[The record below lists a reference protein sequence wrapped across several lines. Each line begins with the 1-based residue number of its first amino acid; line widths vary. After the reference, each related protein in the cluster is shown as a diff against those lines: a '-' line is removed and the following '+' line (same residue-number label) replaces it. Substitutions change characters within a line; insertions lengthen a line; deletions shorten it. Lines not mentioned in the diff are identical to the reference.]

1 MTSTTGDQP
10 GGRLGAAAIVP
21 SSPGVRV
28 VLDARPLQEPSRGP
42 LTATYLDGL
51 LSAFDAR
58 PLEGE
63 SFALLLRSDLEDP
76 TTRFEHLQVIGRR
89 MLPPTHL
96 LRSAAMTVDSFVL
109 SGASVGAA
117 WRAEHGG
124 AAGAIYHAAGGAIP
138 LATGLPLVVTLLD
151 LAPWE
156 LPWAYQHGPTARF
169 GQRLRA
175 RLLRDAAAVIVGSD
189 AVAAAA
195 RRLLHV
201 RRDRLRVVP
210 LAPRPAFTFW
220 AGGRPHGGSD
230 DVSGSG
236 GAPGSG
242 SDRVTSATAPD
253 PGHGTAGLEAARRG
267 DHRAERERL
276 GLPERYLVYTG
287 RFDARQDLATLLR
300 ALARLAV
307 AGRPEELPAEAVWP
321 PRVLLVGASPE
332 DRASLARA
340 AAREGVG
347 DALAYAPHLP
357 DERVA
362 ALVRGARAAI
372 LPAVSDA
379 AGLPAL
385 EAIAC
390 GTPVVASAVGAL
402 PEIVGSA
409 GIVVAPRDPE
419 RLATALATA
428 WSDERLH
435 GQLAL
440 AARERAETDR
450 WSWADVAEATRRIYA
465 EVALRRRPDG
475 L

>member
-1 MTSTTGDQP
+1 VTSTTGDLP
-10 GGRLGAAAIVP
+10 GGRLGLSGSIAP
-21 SSPGVRV
+21 TSPGVRV

-51 LSAFDAR
+51 LTAFDAR

-76 TTRFEHLQVIGRR
+76 TTRFERLEVIGRR

-96 LRSAAMTVDSFVL
+96 LRTAAMTVDSFVL

-117 WRAEHGG
+117 WRAEQGG

-156 LPWAYQHGPTARF
+156 LPGAYQRGPAARF

-189 AVAAAA
+189 AVAAAT
-195 RRLLHV
+195 RRLLRV

-210 LAPRPAFTFW
+210 FAPRPAFTFW
-220 AGGRPHGGSD
+220 PGGRPGGGSGDVGGSD
-230 DVSGSG
+230 
-236 GAPGSG
+236 GAP
-242 SDRVTSATAPD
+242 PD
-253 PGHGTAGLEAARRG
+253 PGHGAAAIEVARRG

-307 AGRPEELPAEAVWP
+307 AGRPEELAAEAVWP

-428 WSDERLH
+428 WSDERLY
-435 GQLAL
+435 GQLAA
-440 AARERAETDR
+440 AARERAEADR
-450 WSWADVAEATRRIYA
+450 WSWADVADATRRIYA
-465 EVALRRRPDG
+465 EVALRGRPDG
-475 L
+475 R

>member
-1 MTSTTGDQP
+1 MTSTTGARSE
-10 GGRLGAAAIVP
+10 GRLGVATSLP
-21 SSPGVRV
+21 PPPGVRV
-28 VLDARPLQEPSRGP
+28 VLDARPLQEPARAP

-51 LSAFDAR
+51 LTAYDAV

-63 SFALLLRSDLEDP
+63 SFALLLRSDLDDP
-76 TTRFEHLQVIGRR
+76 TTRFTRLEVIGRR

-96 LRSAAMTVDSFVL
+96 LRSAALTIDPFVL

-117 WRAEHGG
+117 WRAADGG
-124 AAGAIYHAAGGAIP
+124 AAGAVYHAAGGAIP

-156 LPWAYQHGPTARF
+156 LPAAYQRGPAARF
-169 GQRLRA
+169 GQRLRG

-189 AVAAAA
+189 AVATAA
-195 RRLLHV
+195 RRLLHLH
-201 RRDRLRVVP
+201 RDRLRVVR

-220 AGGRPHGGSD
+220 PAGIEPGAGVDRAGTGGS
-230 DVSGSG
+230 
-236 GAPGSG
+236 
-242 SDRVTSATAPD
+242 TD
-253 PGHGTAGLEAARRG
+253 PGRGASALEIARRS
-267 DHRAERERL
+267 DHRPERERL
-276 GLPERYLVYTG
+276 GLPERYLVYAG

-300 ALARLAV
+300 ALAHLAA
-307 AGRPEELPAEAVWP
+307 AGRPEDLPADVAWP

-340 AAREGVG
+340 AAREDVG
-347 DALAYAPHLP
+347 DTLAYAPRLP

-372 LPAVSDA
+372 LPAISDST
-379 AGLPAL
+379 GLPAL

-390 GTPVVASAVGAL
+390 GTPVIASAVGAL

-409 GIVVAPRDPE
+409 GIVVEPRDPE
-419 RLATALATA
+419 RLASALATA
-428 WSDERLH
+428 WSDEAVHGRL
-435 GQLAL
+435 AA

-450 WSWADVAEATRRIYA
+450 RSWADVANETRRIYA
-465 EVALRRRPDG
+465 ELATGGRPADR
-475 L
+475 

>member
-1 MTSTTGDQP
+1 MSQAGGSSESLGSTTSLP
-10 GGRLGAAAIVP
+10 TP
-21 SSPGVRV
+21 PGVRV
-28 VLDARPLQEPSRGP
+28 VLDARPLQEPSRAP

-51 LSAFDAR
+51 LDAFDDR
-58 PLEGE
+58 PVAGE

-76 TTRFEHLQVIGRR
+76 TVRFGRLEVIGRR

-96 LRSAAMTVDSFVL
+96 LRSGALTVDPFVL

-117 WRAEHGG
+117 WRAEQGG

-138 LATGLPLVVTLLD
+138 LATGLPLIVTLLD

-156 LPWAYQHGPTARF
+156 LPAAYQRGPAARF

-175 RLLRDAAAVIVGSD
+175 RLLRDAAAVIVGTE
-189 AVAAAA
+189 AVADTA
-195 RRLLHV
+195 RRLLRL
-201 RRDRLRVVP
+201 RRDRLRIVP
-210 LAPRPAFTFW
+210 LAPRPAFRFW
-220 AGGRPHGGSD
+220 PAGVAGRTDAGRPGNGGS
-230 DVSGSG
+230 
-236 GAPGSG
+236 A
-242 SDRVTSATAPD
+242 D
-253 PGHGTAGLEAARRG
+253 PSPRAAAWETARRG

-276 GLPERYLVYTG
+276 GLPERYLVYAG

-300 ALARLAV
+300 ALARLAA
-307 AGRPEELPAEAVWP
+307 AGRPDSLSVETAWP

-332 DRASLARA
+332 DRASLARS

-347 DALAYAPHLP
+347 DTLAYAPRLS
-357 DERVA
+357 DDRVA

-372 LPAVSDA
+372 LPAISDS

-409 GIVVAPRDPE
+409 GIVVAPRDPR
-419 RLATALATA
+419 RLASALATT
-428 WSDERLH
+428 WSDDSLY
-435 GQLAL
+435 GALAA

-450 WSWADVAEATRRIYA
+450 RTWADVADDTRRIYA
-465 EVALRRRPDG
+465 EVARGRGANERAGRDPG
-475 L
+475 